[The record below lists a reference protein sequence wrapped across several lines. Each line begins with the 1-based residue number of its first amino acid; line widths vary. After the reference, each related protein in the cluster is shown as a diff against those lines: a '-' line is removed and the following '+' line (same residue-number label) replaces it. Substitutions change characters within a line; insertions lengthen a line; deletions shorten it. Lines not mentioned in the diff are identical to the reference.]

1 MDWTLPGDAAK
12 WYKTAARHHT
22 IDTRLVFLMRESKHG
37 IMYTAE
43 EGVQVAAVGFS
54 DNGGAIVGLNL
65 GSRNI
70 EAQQQ

>member
-1 MDWTLPGDAAK
+1 
-12 WYKTAARHHT
+12 
-22 IDTRLVFLMRESKHG
+22 MRESKQG

-54 DNGGAIVGLNL
+54 DNGGAIMGINL